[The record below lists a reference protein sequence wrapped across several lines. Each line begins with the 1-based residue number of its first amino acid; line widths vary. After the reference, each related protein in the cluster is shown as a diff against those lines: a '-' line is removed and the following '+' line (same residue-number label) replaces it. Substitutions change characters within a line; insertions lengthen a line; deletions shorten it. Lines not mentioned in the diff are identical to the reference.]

1 MLQAEN
7 VKKILIKKAKTIRGL
22 YIPDK
27 DGQSYEELDDVHKIF
42 LTQEIFYLIK
52 TKYNFIHYNPFPKVK
67 SSSIKEFQ
75 GDENEDE
82 DLYLLD
88 ESEKKKSLTYNQ
100 MMVKDLEKRLKFN
113 KKNFNVES
121 PFYGE
126 CVVIDEVH
134 NFVRE
139 ILNPSSKPSKV
150 FYEWIVNA
158 ENVKLVF
165 FIWNTYY

>member
-1 MLQAEN
+1 
-7 VKKILIKKAKTIRGL
+7 
-22 YIPDK
+22 
-27 DGQSYEELDDVHKIF
+27 
-42 LTQEIFYLIK
+42 
-52 TKYNFIHYNPFPKVK
+52 
-67 SSSIKEFQ
+67 
-75 GDENEDE
+75 
-82 DLYLLD
+82 
-88 ESEKKKSLTYNQ
+88 

-158 ENVKLVF
+158 EKCKTSL